1 MAKMHRNW
9 FWLRLRPRP
18 RWGSLALPRSPSWAR
33 RSGGAP

>member
-18 RWGSLALPRSPSWAR
+18 RWGSLALPPIS
-33 RSGGAP
+33 